1 MDAPGNDSHQRRA
14 EEARGTSVDP
24 DDGSAKELAEKLL
37 LAGVGAVAL
46 TGERIEALA
55 DALAERGGMR
65 RDEAKQTLDQL
76 SSRWRGDAVR
86 ASERASTTLSGFFR
100 ELGLV
105 TRDDWEELD
114 LRVAQLEHRLR
125 LLEDGTAPAPQPQ
138 QAPPPPPPPPSST

>member
-1 MDAPGNDSHQRRA
+1 MSAG
-14 EEARGTSVDP
+14 P
-24 DDGSAKELAEKLL
+24 DDGSARELAEKLL

-65 RDEAKQTLDQL
+65 RDEAKQTLDEL
-76 SSRWRGDAVR
+76 AGRWRGDAVR
-86 ASERASTTLSGFFR
+86 AGERASTTLSAFFR

-114 LRVAQLEHRLR
+114 LRVAQVEHRLR
-125 LLEDGTAPAPQPQ
+125 LLEGAQP
-138 QAPPPPPPPPSST
+138 PVSPPST